1 MTVVSKTVRLN
12 TKGHCDI
19 VDITSEVARE
29 VGDSG
34 ISNGTATVFI
44 TGSTA
49 GVTTIEYEPG
59 LLADLKDMWDRVVP
73 RNIPYQ
79 HDRAGGDGNGHSHV
93 RAALLS
99 ASLTVPFANKRL
111 ALGTW
116 QQIVVLDFD
125 NRARS
130 REIVV
135 QVMGE

>member
-29 VGDSG
+29 VADSG

-79 HDRAGGDGNGHSHV
+79 HDRAWGDGNGHSHV

-99 ASLTVPFANKRL
+99 ASLTVPFASKRL
-111 ALGTW
+111 VLGTW